1 MAKKMKKKDRLLKSK
16 KPEFTRKIKLFAFV
30 ETINLYL
37 RLLVDKYTKGVTDVP
52 DRPVEDGK
60 FYYSTNRIFTKDM
73 VKKMYFIH
81 DLPDILPRGF
91 VSDLRADVQKQIR
104 NYNQTNNLDEKLHVN
119 FNIYAENYNFDKSD
133 RRVQGKWRHF
143 TREFEK
149 VQAKAG
155 EKTLQDELKSDKY
168 AEQIRRKVNSFL
180 YIKEATE
187 EQDASLY
194 KSTMTLELCGSS
206 NEALAVAEDCI
217 ERFTFKHRIKIKD
230 VFIQTNNYQKAFTP
244 CSVDNT
250 VLLKQM
256 VSSDVLAD
264 DTLSSFTLT
273 THGKVGD
280 EIGIYHGV
288 DVFSREVVSF
298 DFSKGSDSH
307 NILLTASS
315 GEGKSNYA
323 KMLYT
328 FITAMTETYSTIIFD
343 YEGVDYL
350 ALGKVT
356 DAKFV
361 SFSGS
366 SGSYVNTMAIGDL
379 TGDDLIDEGLIDE
392 SREATKRVFD
402 LLVDENHG
410 MDNTQVAVFSE
421 ALKNLYEKNGV
432 FDKDKSTWH
441 KSKNLTYYMLY
452 STISKMKD
460 ETKYIQE
467 FSADTLYDLTIALK
481 PYFEDGQF
489 RTKWFS
495 NPITVQELI
504 DSQNIIFNFGMYGKD
519 ESTNDLKAIALKQ
532 IFASYLTMLL
542 AGRNKSKGI
551 RTVVFIEEMQR
562 YLKQV
567 YSGQIINGIASGGR
581 KLGII
586 AYFIT
591 NSPDDLMDMETS
603 DISHTGSKEDNVASL
618 LSNLNYQIIGAI
630 NRPTMLKLI
639 NRFRL
644 HDSANYLLKLAEI
657 KENKQKVADLK
668 YCFHISYKGQS
679 TLVRMLIH
687 PDLEKLPLYSTLSD
701 SKVTSDD
708 IKEKNAVGFNIGDK
722 ELNDILDES
731 IKKEKEMMKN
741 KVSWYE
747 RLSKMDTKMRD
758 LWERTSDKIDED

>member
-1 MAKKMKKKDRLLKSK
+1 MAKKYKKKDRLLKSK

-30 ETINLYL
+30 ETVNLYL

-52 DRPVEDGK
+52 DRPIEDGK

-91 VSDLRADVQKQIR
+91 ISDLRVDIQKQIR
-104 NYNQTNNLDEKLHVN
+104 NYNQMNNLDEKLHVN
-119 FNIYAENYNFDKSD
+119 FNIYAEHYNFDKSD

-194 KSTMTLELCGSS
+194 KTSLALELCGSS

-244 CSVDNT
+244 CSVENT

-280 EIGIYHGV
+280 ELGIYHGV
-288 DVFSREVVSF
+288 DVFSRNVVSL

-328 FITAMTETYSTIIFD
+328 FITAMSETYSTIIFD

-361 SFSGS
+361 SFSGN

-379 TGDDLIDEGLIDE
+379 TGDEQIDEGLIDE

-410 MDNTQVAVFSE
+410 MNNTQIAVFSE
-421 ALKNLYEKNGV
+421 ALKNLYERNGV
-432 FDKDKSTWH
+432 FDKDRSTWH

-467 FSADTLYDLTIALK
+467 FSADTLYDLTISLK

-495 NPITVQELI
+495 NPITVQELVS
-504 DSQNIIFNFGMYGKD
+504 SQNIIFNFGMYGKD
-519 ESTNDLKAIALKQ
+519 DATSDEKSIALKQ

-542 AGRNKSKGI
+542 AGRNKAKGL

-567 YSGQIINGIASGGR
+567 YSGQIINSIATGGR

-586 AYFIT
+586 AYYIT
-591 NSPDDLMDMETS
+591 NAPNELMDMEDSNSNFETEK
-603 DISHTGSKEDNVASL
+603 IKNVSSL
-618 LSNLNYQIIGAI
+618 LGNLNYQIIGAI
-630 NRPTMLKLI
+630 DRNTMIKLI
-639 NRFRL
+639 NRFNL
-644 HDSANYLLKLAEI
+644 QDSANYLLKLAEI
-657 KENKQKVADLK
+657 KENKQKIADLK
-668 YCFHISYKGQS
+668 YCFHLSYKGQS

-687 PDLEKLPLYSTLSD
+687 PDLEKLPLYSTLGD
-701 SKVTSDD
+701 SKITSDD
-708 IKEKNAVGFNIGDK
+708 IKKEKAISFNIGDK

-731 IKKEKEMMKN
+731 IRKEKELSAN

-747 RLSKMDTKMRD
+747 RLSRSDSRMRD
-758 LWERTSDKIDED
+758 LWERNQEKLDE

>member
-1 MAKKMKKKDRLLKSK
+1 MAKKYKKKDRLLKSK

-30 ETINLYL
+30 ETANLYL

-52 DRPVEDGK
+52 DRPIEDGK

-91 VSDLRADVQKQIR
+91 ISDLRVDIQKQIR
-104 NYNQTNNLDEKLHVN
+104 NYNQMNNLDEKLHVN
-119 FNIYAENYNFDKSD
+119 FNIYAEHYNFDKSD

-194 KSTMTLELCGSS
+194 KTSLALELCGSS

-244 CSVDNT
+244 CSVENT

-280 EIGIYHGV
+280 ELGIYHGV
-288 DVFSREVVSF
+288 DVFSRNVVSL

-328 FITAMTETYSTIIFD
+328 FITAMSETYSTIIFD

-361 SFSGS
+361 SFSGN

-379 TGDDLIDEGLIDE
+379 TGDEQIDEGLIDE

-410 MDNTQVAVFSE
+410 MNNTQIAVFSE
-421 ALKNLYEKNGV
+421 ALKNLYERNGV
-432 FDKDKSTWH
+432 FDKDRSTWH

-467 FSADTLYDLTIALK
+467 FSADTLYDLTISLK

-495 NPITVQELI
+495 NPITVQELVS
-504 DSQNIIFNFGMYGKD
+504 SQNIIFNFGMYGKD
-519 ESTNDLKAIALKQ
+519 DATSDEKSIALKQ

-542 AGRNKSKGI
+542 AGRNKAKGL

-567 YSGQIINGIASGGR
+567 YSGQIINSIATGGR

-586 AYFIT
+586 AYYIT
-591 NSPDDLMDMETS
+591 NAPNELMDMEDSNSNFETEK
-603 DISHTGSKEDNVASL
+603 IKNVSSL
-618 LSNLNYQIIGAI
+618 LGNLNYQIIGAI
-630 NRPTMLKLI
+630 DRNTMIKLI
-639 NRFRL
+639 NRFNL
-644 HDSANYLLKLAEI
+644 QDSANYLLKLAEI
-657 KENKQKVADLK
+657 KENKQKIADLK
-668 YCFHISYKGQS
+668 YCFHLSYKGQS

-687 PDLEKLPLYSTLSD
+687 PDLEKLPLYSTLGD
-701 SKVTSDD
+701 SKITSDD
-708 IKEKNAVGFNIGDK
+708 IKKEKAISFNIGDK

-731 IKKEKEMMKN
+731 IRKEKELSAN

-747 RLSKMDTKMRD
+747 RLSRSDSRMRD
-758 LWERTSDKIDED
+758 LWERNQEKLDE